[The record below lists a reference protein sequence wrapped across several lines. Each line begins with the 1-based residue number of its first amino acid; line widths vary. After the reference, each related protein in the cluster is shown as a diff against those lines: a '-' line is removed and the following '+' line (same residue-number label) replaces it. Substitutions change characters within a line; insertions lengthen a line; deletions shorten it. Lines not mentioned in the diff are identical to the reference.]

1 MFKSQSRSRSKYKK
15 TAENCRIVLKTIQPC
30 HSYHSCLLFD
40 FPFIWMLIK
49 GNNAKICLFFASY
62 SMSDTFLKSS
72 TLGRGFKGQIQ
83 HRKGLNLVTTLSSQE
98 GCSWQDYFA
107 FDRLSNQRQSA
118 SVMFSMPF
126 RANLLSFQPDFAQ
139 EMDTELTRLY
149 SFLST

>member
-1 MFKSQSRSRSKYKK
+1 MLLCFVCQCHDAVVKFFLQISQLRRSFILHTTTCSNHRAETEANKK

-30 HSYHSCLLFD
+30 HSYHSCLLLD

-83 HRKGLNLVTTLSSQE
+83 HRKGLNLVTTPSSQE
-98 GCSWQDYFA
+98 DCSWQDYFA
-107 FDRLSNQRQSA
+107 FDGLILSYQ
-118 SVMFSMPF
+118 
-126 RANLLSFQPDFAQ
+126 
-139 EMDTELTRLY
+139 
-149 SFLST
+149 

>member
-30 HSYHSCLLFD
+30 HSYHSCLLLD

-83 HRKGLNLVTTLSSQE
+83 HRKGLNLVTTPSSQE

-107 FDRLSNQRQSA
+107 LDGLILFYQPQSA

-126 RANLLSFQPDFAQ
+126 RADLSSFQPDFAQ
-139 EMDTELTRLY
+139 EMDTK
-149 SFLST
+149 